1 MQKFSMEE
9 LESMTDREFEIYK
22 IERQLNM
29 QEIQTEKMKKI
40 NRISITTLGLYITSI
55 VLCIFSIIIAA

>member
-1 MQKFSMEE
+1 MEE